1 MFKEATKYQKKI
13 IRLAALVN
21 NSDIFFSILD
31 RRRSALKITIGQT
44 FLQLSVIQ
52 RKVCNDQKNWK
63 DWKKFSLKSAV
74 MSPVKALL
82 TK

>member
-1 MFKEATKYQKKI
+1 MFKEATKYKKNVFDALLLSI
-13 IRLAALVN
+13 ILTFLYF
-21 NSDIFFSILD
+21 ID

-63 DWKKFSLKSAV
+63 DWTDLSLKSAV